1 MIASLAAQEETMATD
16 LTIFVENT
24 PGQLAAIG
32 EATGKAGVNLGGGC
46 CVVVEDR
53 GIVHLLVEGDV
64 AAARAAIEDRGYTVE
79 DEGEVLVFDAED
91 RPGELGRVCRAVADA
106 GINITLMYLA
116 SDTRIVL
123 GVDDLDAA
131 RDALGV

>member
-1 MIASLAAQEETMATD
+1 MATD
-16 LTIFVENT
+16 LTVFVANT

-53 GIVHLLVEGDV
+53 GIVHLLVEEDV
-64 AAARAAIEDRGYTVE
+64 AAARAAIEDAGYTIE
-79 DEGEVLVFDAED
+79 DVREVLVVDAED
-91 RPGELGRVCRAVADA
+91 RPGELGRISRAVADV

-116 SDTRIVL
+116 SDTRMVL
-123 GVDDLDAA
+123 GADDLDAA